1 MWDCPVAI
9 IETVIAL
16 ALIFGFAR
24 KVTYIF
30 SALVALGIWS
40 IAEGFGG
47 PHSSTSTDIGSAVI
61 YAVVAMSLLAMS
73 FQCGLSRYS
82 VDHYLERRLPWWH
95 KVAEIGAHNHPAPAS
110 ISACRRRTPR
120 RSLPA
125 ADLGALDV
133 SPTQWGST
141 RSSHDSHI
149 LGAGISQQPAIVWS

>member
-1 MWDCPVAI
+1 VAI

-95 KVAEIGAHNHPAPAS
+95 KVAEIARRAVHMIRTS
-110 ISACRRRTPR
+110 SARGFHSSR
-120 RSLPA
+120 RSCGHDRYHRTRIGFGRKPVGTRTHRYQRSGGLRR
-125 ADLGALDV
+125 
-133 SPTQWGST
+133 PTHKG
-141 RSSHDSHI
+141 
-149 LGAGISQQPAIVWS
+149 V